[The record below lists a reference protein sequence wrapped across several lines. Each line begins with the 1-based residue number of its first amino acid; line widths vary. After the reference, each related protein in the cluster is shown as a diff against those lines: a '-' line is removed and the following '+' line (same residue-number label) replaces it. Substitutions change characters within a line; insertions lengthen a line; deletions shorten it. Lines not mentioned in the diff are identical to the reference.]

1 MTFTGV
7 LKLGGGAG
15 VQHAPALANLAAR
28 VASGERWVLVHGA
41 SDAANRLAAER
52 GIPVRTLTTSSGHS
66 SRYTDPET
74 LAIFCE
80 AAAQVNAEML
90 AGLMARGC
98 LAVGFAN
105 AEIIRAERKAALRAM
120 VNGRQVIIRDDYSG
134 SITGVDSALLYDTL
148 EEGWTPVI
156 APIASGGELG
166 RLNVDGD
173 RAAAAIARALGADA
187 LVILS
192 NVPGL
197 LRNVD
202 DPTSLIPSFDLIEIA
217 HYETFAAGR
226 MKKKLLAAREALVE
240 RTILAD
246 SRVSRPLDAALS
258 GAGTHIHYSG
268 QLMLAGAAD

>member
-15 VQHAPALANLAAR
+15 VQHAAALANLAAR
-28 VASGERWVLVHGA
+28 VAAGERWVLVHGA

-52 GIPVRTLTTSSGHS
+52 GVPVRTLTTSSGHS

-156 APIASGGELG
+156 APIASGGELR

-197 LRNVD
+197 LRDVD
-202 DPTSLIPSFDLIEIA
+202 DPTSLIPSFDLNEIA
-217 HYETFAAGR
+217 HYETYAAGR

-246 SRVSRPLDAALS
+246 SRVARPLDAALT

>member
-15 VQHAPALANLAAR
+15 VQHAAALANLAAR
-28 VASGERWVLVHGA
+28 VAMGERWVLVHGA

-52 GIPVRTLTTSSGHS
+52 GVPVRTLTTSSGHS

-80 AAAQVNAEML
+80 AAAMVNADML
-90 AGLMARGC
+90 AGLMSRGC
-98 LAVGFAN
+98 LAVGFAD

-120 VNGRQVIIRDDYSG
+120 VNGRQVIVRDDYSG
-134 SITGVDSALLYDTL
+134 AITGVDSALLYDTL

-156 APIASGGELG
+156 APLASGGELG

-197 LRNVD
+197 LRDVN
-202 DPTSLIPSFDLIEIA
+202 DPRSLINGFDLSEIA
-217 HYETFAAGR
+217 RYETYAAGR
-226 MKKKLLAAREALVE
+226 MKKKLLAAREAMVE

-246 SRVSRPLDAALS
+246 SRVARPLDAALN
-258 GAGTHIHYSG
+258 GAGTQIHYSD
-268 QLMLAGAAD
+268 QLILAGAAD